1 MLFDRLTEMAIY
13 ATIVEQQSFTAAA
26 RHLGISKS
34 AVSKALQKLEQDL
47 NLRLLQRTTRSM
59 TVTLEGRAF
68 YEYCREMMNQATAA
82 EQHLGSL
89 RDTPAGTI
97 RITAP
102 VTFGSVQIAPLI
114 PTILAS
120 YPELR
125 VELVLDD
132 KRVDLVAQEI
142 DIAIRCGRLESSSL
156 IAKRL
161 QDLPLV
167 VVASPEFIDRHGFP
181 KHPTELTNLPCLAH
195 SSHATDKLWQF
206 REQGQLLTVRVN
218 GPMHANNNLALK
230 QGLLASLGIGY
241 LPRYQV
247 KTELADGR
255 LIELLPE
262 FLAPATPVHAVYRHR
277 QHLSA
282 AMRATLDYLVAR
294 L

>member
-26 RHLGISKS
+26 RYLGLSKS
-34 AVSKALQKLEQDL
+34 AVSKALSKLEQDL

-68 YEYCREMMNQATAA
+68 YDYCREMMNQATAA

-89 RDTPAGTI
+89 RDTPAGFI

-102 VTFGSVQIAPLI
+102 VNFGSVHIAPLI
-114 PTILAS
+114 PELLGQ
-120 YPELR
+120 YPDVNIDL
-125 VELVLDD
+125 LLDD
-132 KRVDLVAQEI
+132 KRVDLVAQEV

-161 QDLPLV
+161 SDLPLV
-167 VVASPEFIDRHGFP
+167 VVASPDFIDHHGAP
-181 KHPTELTNLPCLAH
+181 KHPSELSQLPCLAH
-195 SSHATDKLWQF
+195 SSHAVDRSWQF
-206 REQGQLLTVRVN
+206 IESGEPFAVRVK

-230 QGLLASLGIGY
+230 HGLLASLGMGY

-247 KTELADGR
+247 QAELNDGR
-255 LIELLPE
+255 LIELLTEYLP
-262 FLAPATPVHAVYRHR
+262 PATPVHAVYRHR